1 MILMLIL
8 LYTAS
13 FVGVVFAWGWK
24 NAILTNRL
32 LQQELEDLRQEK
44 EDE

>member
-1 MILMLIL
+1 MLMLIL

-13 FVGVVFAWGWK
+13 FIAVVFARGWMNEIK
-24 NAILTNRL
+24 ANQL
-32 LQQELEDLRQEK
+32 LQQELDALRQEK